1 MTDGFGSHAQAW
13 PRAWNLARLVL
24 GWAGLRAFARR
35 PADGSPMLAF
45 ALAAVTTYMVV
56 TGLVYNIVLR
66 TADIPDIMLGWSNT
80 IHHVIAPAFLTAPD
94 TGSPPWYPYP
104 FLDPNETPG
113 GWLGVSL
120 WVAGI
125 AGLIGLIGWLV
136 ILVGRRWP
144 RFEAPDGSGMRTP
157 RPDEPGDPR

>member
-1 MTDGFGSHAQAW
+1 
-13 PRAWNLARLVL
+13 
-24 GWAGLRAFARR
+24 
-35 PADGSPMLAF
+35 
-45 ALAAVTTYMVV
+45 MVV

-66 TADIPDIMLGWSNT
+66 TADIPGIMLGWSNT
-80 IHHVIAPAFLTAPD
+80 IHHIIAPAFLLVDLLVGPQRRALARRSVAGILVFPIAWVVVTMARGPFLTAPD

-104 FLDPNETPG
+104 FLDPNEMPG

-157 RPDEPGDPR
+157 RPDEPEDPR